1 MKIKQSI
8 LPLVALLS
16 FLNCHFINAEETPPL
31 KIEAGEEWKVEFMN
45 EEGVNFFTI
54 NQKVGGDG
62 QMMISRWPVP
72 GGVEQIASSMQLIVN
87 SFIEV
92 AKENPNLQLKEKK
105 AKLENIK
112 GVEIE
117 GEVAIF
123 ELKLGIFQTMF
134 MFHDGIQTWN
144 GQFTGSKKDWVK
156 AKKVIEQ
163 ITKTPGI
170 ESPKSE

>member
-1 MKIKQSI
+1 MKIKQLI

-16 FLNCHFINAEETPPL
+16 FLNCHSINGEETPPL

-105 AKLENIK
+105 AKIENIK

-123 ELKLGIFQTMF
+123 ELKLGIFQAMF

-144 GQFTGSKKDWVK
+144 GQFTGSKEDWVK

-170 ESPKSE
+170 EAPKSE

>member
-31 KIEAGEEWKVEFMN
+31 KIEAGEEWKVEFTN

-72 GGVEQIASSMQLIVN
+72 GGVEQIASSMQLMVN

-92 AKENPNLQLKEKK
+92 AKENQNLQGFQMLLN
-105 AKLENIK
+105 ALQHLFLA
-112 GVEIE
+112 
-117 GEVAIF
+117 EVCLI
-123 ELKLGIFQTMF
+123 LRHLLIML
-134 MFHDGIQTWN
+134 I
-144 GQFTGSKKDWVK
+144 
-156 AKKVIEQ
+156 
-163 ITKTPGI
+163 
-170 ESPKSE
+170 

>member
-1 MKIKQSI
+1 
-8 LPLVALLS
+8 
-16 FLNCHFINAEETPPL
+16 
-31 KIEAGEEWKVEFMN
+31 
-45 EEGVNFFTI
+45 
-54 NQKVGGDG
+54 
-62 QMMISRWPVP
+62 MMISRWPVP

-105 AKLENIK
+105 AKIENIK

-144 GQFTGSKKDWVK
+144 GQFTGSKEDWVK
-156 AKKVIEQ
+156 AKKIIEQ

-170 ESPKSE
+170 EAPKSE